1 MNFAADNELV
11 LHVPDPAAAQSEQ
24 VMSPV
29 ARITT
34 LLLSIA
40 LVACSTKPK
49 TPGTPATSEGPSA
62 AATAIPYGANPSA
75 GGTFVHDG
83 VTLYYESYGEGEP
96 LLVIHGNGGSIG
108 TMAAQV
114 AHFSRTYKVIAM
126 DSRDHGRS
134 GDSAETL
141 TYEEMT
147 DDQAALLDHLKVGP
161 VNVLGWSDGGIEALL
176 LGIRHPAKVKKLI
189 AMAANLNPTE
199 DAFSPD
205 ILALIKTMMADI
217 PATARDTPEG
227 RRALKVTGM
236 MLVEPNIDAKA
247 LEGIT
252 APTLVLAADHDVI
265 RDEHTVDIYHHI
277 PNSQLAIFPNAT
289 HMIPYDDPATF
300 NATVERFL
308 RTPFVKRERIKDT
321 MASLEKMKA
330 S

>member
-1 MNFAADNELV
+1 MKPTLAVV
-11 LHVPDPAAAQSEQ
+11 LISLSLPTLAGAQAKP
-24 VMSPV
+24 PV
-29 ARITT
+29 
-34 LLLSIA
+34 
-40 LVACSTKPK
+40 ST
-49 TPGTPATSEGPSA
+49 GS
-62 AATAIPYGANPSA
+62 ATAAVKYGANAAA
-75 GGTFVHDG
+75 GRTFTHDG
-83 VTLYYESYGEGEP
+83 VKLYYEVYGTGEP
-96 LLVIHGNGGSIG
+96 LLMVHGNGGSISDLRNQIAYFRKRY
-108 TMAAQV
+108 M
-114 AHFSRTYKVIAM
+114 VIAM

-134 GDSAETL
+134 ADSAETL
-141 TYEEMT
+141 TYEKMT

-176 LGIRHPAKVKKLI
+176 LGIRHPAKVKKLV

-199 DAFSPD
+199 DAFSPEV
-205 ILALIKTMMADI
+205 LALIKTMMAEV
-217 PATARDTPEG
+217 PAADRQTPEG

-247 LEGIT
+247 LETIT

-265 RDEHTVDIYHHI
+265 RDEHTVAIYHHV